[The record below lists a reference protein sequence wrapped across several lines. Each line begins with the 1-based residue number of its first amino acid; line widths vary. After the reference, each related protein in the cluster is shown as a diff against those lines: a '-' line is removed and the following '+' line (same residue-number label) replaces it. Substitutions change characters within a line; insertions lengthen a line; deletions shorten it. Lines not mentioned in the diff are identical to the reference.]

1 MELFSQVRA
10 RISEMNKEAKGRCWD
25 GYEQVPGK
33 EPYSPGSCQPVGG
46 KKPPKDKKKD
56 DKKKKAM
63 SYTKKAMAALSRLGG
78 NAPLR
83 LKGVSQLGGGKGLAG
98 GKIGQLFPGQIPI
111 APKFNSREIDK
122 LLPLILNAQN
132 KGMSAGTIGKLF
144 PGQKP
149 IA

>member
-1 MELFSQVRA
+1 MQLFGQVRA

-25 GYEQVPGK
+25 GYEPVSGK

-63 SYTKKAMAALSRLGG
+63 SYTKKAMAVLSRLGG
-78 NAPLR
+78 
-83 LKGVSQLGGGKGLAG
+83 KGVSQLGGGKGLPA
-98 GKIGQLFPGQIPI
+98 GKIGDLFPGQKPI
-111 APKFNSREIDK
+111 SPNFNSSEIEK

-132 KGMSAGTIGKLF
+132 KGLSAGTIGKLF